1 MCGAEVIPE
10 MPVGF
15 VSSVGHGR
23 WMLLCFNQKENHFE
37 SKKTADEIFEL
48 YMLRKVKLIL
58 GSTAECLCLHV
69 MTWHA
74 AVDFNHVLEIVAQ
87 RNQKYKNAWVVA
99 QHQINK

>member
-1 MCGAEVIPE
+1 
-10 MPVGF
+10 
-15 VSSVGHGR
+15 
-23 WMLLCFNQKENHFE
+23 
-37 SKKTADEIFEL
+37 
-48 YMLRKVKLIL
+48 MLRKVKLIL

-74 AVDFNHVLEIVAQ
+74 AVDFNHVLEILAQ